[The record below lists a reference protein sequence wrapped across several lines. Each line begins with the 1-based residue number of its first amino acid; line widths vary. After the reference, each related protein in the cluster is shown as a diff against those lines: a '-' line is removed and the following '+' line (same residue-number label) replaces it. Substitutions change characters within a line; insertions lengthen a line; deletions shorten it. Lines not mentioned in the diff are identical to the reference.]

1 MLTSILQPIG
11 STNQVL
17 YGLMVNSVEGHK
29 NPVGASTY
37 GTIAGDAWYR
47 AMYMLQDQK

>member
-1 MLTSILQPIG
+1 
-11 STNQVL
+11 
-17 YGLMVNSVEGHK
+17 MVNSVKGYK

-37 GTIAGDAWYR
+37 GAIAGDAWYR